1 MPRAALAHPVASV
14 RRYAG
19 EHQSHAHVHAQVLY
33 ALEGRMELEVAGRAA
48 FVDTACGLVV
58 PAGTAHG
65 FLARPGTRI
74 FVIDAPPHAAT
85 DRVRRFAV
93 PPGAR
98 HACDPAAHLALLL
111 QAPRVLARRGLD
123 LAALQAA
130 VDAALHEDW
139 PTARMARLFHLSAPR
154 FHARLAELTGW
165 TWLRPHWRAACRWRP
180 PRCARATPAP
190 ARWPMRCG
198 ANAAW
203 ARGRCAP
210 WHRRMQPNRPPALI
224 QQARAAMNR
233 EARAR
238 RTSRVARQ
246 SLRAARAPSGP

>member
-65 FLARPGTRI
+65 FLA
-74 FVIDAPPHAAT
+74 PHAAT

-154 FHARLAELTGW
+154 FHARLAELTG
-165 TWLRPHWRAACRWRP
+165 
-180 PRCARATPAP
+180 ATPQ
-190 ARWPMRCG
+190 
-198 ANAAW
+198 AW
-203 ARGRCAP
+203 
-210 WHRRMQPNRPPALI
+210 L
-224 QQARAAMNR
+224 
-233 EARAR
+233 RAR
-238 RTSRVARQ
+238 RLDMAAAALARGLPLEATALRTGYA
-246 SLRAARAPSGP
+246 SASALAYALRRERGVGARALRAMASENAAQ

>member
-139 PTARMARLFHLSAPR
+139 PTARMARLVHLSAPR
-154 FHARLAELTGW
+154 FHARLAELTG
-165 TWLRPHWRAACRWRP
+165 
-180 PRCARATPAP
+180 ATPQ
-190 ARWPMRCG
+190 
-198 ANAAW
+198 AW
-203 ARGRCAP
+203 
-210 WHRRMQPNRPPALI
+210 L
-224 QQARAAMNR
+224 
-233 EARAR
+233 RAR
-238 RTSRVARQ
+238 RLDMAAAALARGLPLEATALRTGYA
-246 SLRAARAPSGP
+246 SASALAYALRRERGVGARALRAMASENAAQ

>member
-123 LAALQAA
+123 LAALQA
-130 VDAALHEDW
+130 DW

-154 FHARLAELTGW
+154 FHARLAELTG
-165 TWLRPHWRAACRWRP
+165 
-180 PRCARATPAP
+180 ATPQ
-190 ARWPMRCG
+190 
-198 ANAAW
+198 AW
-203 ARGRCAP
+203 
-210 WHRRMQPNRPPALI
+210 L
-224 QQARAAMNR
+224 
-233 EARAR
+233 RAR
-238 RTSRVARQ
+238 RLDMAAAALARGLPLEATALRTGYA
-246 SLRAARAPSGP
+246 SASALAYALRRERGVGARALRAMASENAAQ

>member
-154 FHARLAELTGW
+154 FHARLAELTG
-165 TWLRPHWRAACRWRP
+165 
-180 PRCARATPAP
+180 ATPQ
-190 ARWPMRCG
+190 
-198 ANAAW
+198 AW
-203 ARGRCAP
+203 
-210 WHRRMQPNRPPALI
+210 L
-224 QQARAAMNR
+224 
-233 EARAR
+233 RAR
-238 RTSRVARQ
+238 RLDMAAAALARGLPLEATA
-246 SLRAARAPSGP
+246 LRTGYASASALAYALRRERGVGARALRSMASENAAQ

>member
-154 FHARLAELTGW
+154 FHARLAELTG
-165 TWLRPHWRAACRWRP
+165 
-180 PRCARATPAP
+180 ATPQ
-190 ARWPMRCG
+190 
-198 ANAAW
+198 AW
-203 ARGRCAP
+203 
-210 WHRRMQPNRPPALI
+210 L
-224 QQARAAMNR
+224 
-233 EARAR
+233 RAR
-238 RTSRVARQ
+238 RLDMAAAALARGLPLEATALRTGYA
-246 SLRAARAPSGP
+246 SASALAYALRRERGVGARALRAMASENAAQ

>member
-98 HACDPAAHLALLL
+98 HAVDPAAHLALLL

-154 FHARLAELTGW
+154 FHARLAELAG
-165 TWLRPHWRAACRWRP
+165 
-180 PRCARATPAP
+180 ATPQ
-190 ARWPMRCG
+190 
-198 ANAAW
+198 AW
-203 ARGRCAP
+203 
-210 WHRRMQPNRPPALI
+210 L
-224 QQARAAMNR
+224 
-233 EARAR
+233 RAR
-238 RTSRVARQ
+238 RLDVAAAALARGLPLEATA
-246 SLRAARAPSGP
+246 LRTGYASASALAYALRRERGTGARALRGLQAK

>member
-98 HACDPAAHLALLL
+98 HACYPAAHLALLL

-154 FHARLAELTGW
+154 FHARLAELTG
-165 TWLRPHWRAACRWRP
+165 
-180 PRCARATPAP
+180 ATPQ
-190 ARWPMRCG
+190 
-198 ANAAW
+198 AW
-203 ARGRCAP
+203 
-210 WHRRMQPNRPPALI
+210 L
-224 QQARAAMNR
+224 
-233 EARAR
+233 RAR
-238 RTSRVARQ
+238 RLDMAAAALARGLPLEATALRTGYA
-246 SLRAARAPSGP
+246 SASALAYALRRERGVGARALRAMASENAAQ

>member
-19 EHQSHAHVHAQVLY
+19 EHQSHAHAHAQVLY

-154 FHARLAELTGW
+154 FHARLAELTG
-165 TWLRPHWRAACRWRP
+165 
-180 PRCARATPAP
+180 ATPQ
-190 ARWPMRCG
+190 
-198 ANAAW
+198 AW
-203 ARGRCAP
+203 
-210 WHRRMQPNRPPALI
+210 L
-224 QQARAAMNR
+224 
-233 EARAR
+233 RAR
-238 RTSRVARQ
+238 RLDVAAAALARGLPLEATA
-246 SLRAARAPSGP
+246 LRTGYASASALAYALRRERGTGARALRGLQAK

>member
-154 FHARLAELTGW
+154 FHARLAELTG
-165 TWLRPHWRAACRWRP
+165 
-180 PRCARATPAP
+180 ATPQ
-190 ARWPMRCG
+190 
-198 ANAAW
+198 AW
-203 ARGRCAP
+203 
-210 WHRRMQPNRPPALI
+210 L
-224 QQARAAMNR
+224 
-233 EARAR
+233 RAR
-238 RTSRVARQ
+238 RLDMAAAALARGLPLEATALRTGYA
-246 SLRAARAPSGP
+246 SASALAYALRRERGVGARALRAMASEKPAQ